1 MLRWLL
7 LMLVVLLV
15 FAFGAALCSF
25 PTGKVCHPSVFVVK
39 IIDSRDAEG
48 LGPMGEPWVARA
60 PPSLLLA
67 LCKGPCAMQWGG
79 ETPWDGCMWAL
90 VAWLFAC

>member
-25 PTGKVCHPSVFVVK
+25 PTGKVCHPSVFGEETIEPQALPRTSSGAVGGPWCP
-39 IIDSRDAEG
+39 SR
-48 LGPMGEPWVARA
+48 
-60 PPSLLLA
+60 LLLV
-67 LCKGPCAMQWGG
+67 LGKGPWP
-79 ETPWDGCMWAL
+79 TWDGSTDGCNW
-90 VAWLFAC
+90 VPVRRIGGFG